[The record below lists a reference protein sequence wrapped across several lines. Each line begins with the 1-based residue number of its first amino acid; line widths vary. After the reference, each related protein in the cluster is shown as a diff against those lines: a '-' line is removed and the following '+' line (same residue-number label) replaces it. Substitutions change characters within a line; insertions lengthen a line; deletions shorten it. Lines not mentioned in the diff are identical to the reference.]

1 MARAKAQPSAPLT
14 VLFFASAAHGMNHVL
29 LTLYLTLVL
38 VMGPTWHLSYGELIA
53 LWAPG
58 AALVGLGA
66 PFAGWL
72 GGRIGETRVLIL
84 CFLGLGA
91 GGVLAGLSTSTA
103 MLEAALCLLGLSG
116 SIYHPVGIP
125 WVVKHARVRGRAIAQ
140 TGIAGSF
147 GVAAGPVIA
156 GGLATLA
163 GWRIGFIVP
172 GAVTL
177 ALGAALAWY
186 HLTGRITDRHDD
198 AHTHHAPPSRADM
211 TRTFAVLAITM
222 IVTLTLVSAFGAA
235 LPKMIEIS
243 THLGHYGFFAIG
255 LAAGVVQLLGS
266 SAQFA
271 GGHFAD
277 RGAAKRGYIVGLLA
291 TALVLPLLALSH
303 GWMLGI
309 AAVVFVALGEG
320 IAPIETMFMARY
332 TPPTRRGIVF
342 GVRYGLAAIGTPLGV
357 FLVSRLYDPKDGF
370 WYLLTTLAALSLL
383 AALVAVLLPADK
395 RDSAPAP
402 AE

>member
-1 MARAKAQPSAPLT
+1 MARPKARPSAPLPI
-14 VLFFASAAHGMNHVL
+14 LFFASAAHGMNHVL

-38 VMGPTWHLSYGELIA
+38 VMGPTWHLTYAELIA

-91 GGVLAGLSTSTA
+91 AAILAGMSNSTL
-103 MLEAALCLLGLSG
+103 MLEGALGLLGLSG

-125 WVVKHARVRGRAIAQ
+125 WVVKHAELRGRAIAQ
-140 TGIAGSF
+140 TGIAGSI

-172 GAVTL
+172 GIITL
-177 ALGAALAWY
+177 ALGAGLAWF
-186 HLTGRITDRHDD
+186 HFTGRITDRRDD
-198 AHTHHAPPSRADM
+198 AHTSHAPPTRADM
-211 TRTFAVLAITM
+211 KRAFTVLALTM
-222 IVTLTLVSAFGAA
+222 IVTLTLVSAFISA
-235 LPKMIEIS
+235 LPKMIEIG
-243 THLGHYGFFAIG
+243 TGLGHYGFFAIG
-255 LAAGVVQLLGS
+255 LAAGAVQLLGS

-291 TALVLPLLALSH
+291 TAAVLPLLALSH
-303 GWMLGI
+303 GWMLAI

-320 IAPIETMFMARY
+320 MAPIETMFMARY
-332 TPPTRRGIVF
+332 TPPARRGIVF
-342 GVRYGLAAIGTPLGV
+342 GLRYGLAAIGTPLGV
-357 FLVSRLYDPKDGF
+357 YLVSRLYDPKHGF
-370 WYLLTTLAALSLL
+370 WYLLITLAGLSLL
-383 AALVAVLLPADK
+383 AAFAALFLPAD
-395 RDSAPAP
+395 RSDTMPAR
-402 AE
+402 AK